1 LGERH
6 GDVSVADKTPPVRW
20 QRIGQTKVEAEH
32 FADSW
37 KRASL
42 SASKVA
48 IISTADAF
56 GSGYNE
62 FPFDALKIFRASF
75 AAAGKV
81 LVRAAVLR
89 QFRSVMAG
97 NRTLGCLSIFLFIAL
112 CASLLVNFVLMIATF
127 QRLSGIREPEPIPR
141 FREILLQRGAR
152 ATTDK
157 IAVIAMR
164 GLISSSIPGNVSD
177 SMVDDLRAALQQA
190 RDDSRVKAIVLE
202 VDSPGGEV
210 TASDEI
216 YSAVVKTR
224 ARKPVVVYM
233 DSLAASGGYYVSCGG
248 KFLMANETTI
258 TGSIGV
264 IIQTLNY
271 EQLFNKIG
279 LASVVF
285 KSGKFKDMLNGA
297 RPITPEER
305 ELVQNFIM
313 STYDKFL
320 GIVAKERNLPAD
332 LLRNSIADGRILS
345 GKEALQNK
353 LIDGLGELDDAF
365 AKAKQLANAPEAK
378 VVKYGPPF
386 SLARFLRVF
395 GGSESKIELQLPKQ
409 LVPQLESGRAYFL
422 PSYYAP

>member
-1 LGERH
+1 M
-6 GDVSVADKTPPVRW
+6 P
-20 QRIGQTKVEAEH
+20 
-32 FADSW
+32 
-37 KRASL
+37 
-42 SASKVA
+42 
-48 IISTADAF
+48 
-56 GSGYNE
+56 
-62 FPFDALKIFRASF
+62 
-75 AAAGKV
+75 
-81 LVRAAVLR
+81 VLR
-89 QFRSVMAG
+89 QFRFVMAT
-97 NRTLGCLSIFLFIAL
+97 NRRLGCLSIFLFVAL
-112 CASLLVNFVLMIATF
+112 CASLFANLVLMAAAF
-127 QRLSGIREPEPIPR
+127 QRFGGIREPEPIPR

-157 IAVIAMR
+157 IAVITMR
-164 GLISSSIPGNVSD
+164 GLISSSIPGTVSD
-177 SMVDDLRAALQQA
+177 SMVDDMRAALQQA

-202 VDSPGGEV
+202 IDSPGGEV
-210 TASDEI
+210 TASDAI
-216 YSAVVKTR
+216 YSALVKLR

-248 KFLMANETTI
+248 KFLMASETTI

-271 EQLFNKIG
+271 EQLFNKVG

-305 ELVQNFIM
+305 ELVQSFIM
-313 STYDKFL
+313 KTYDKFL

-332 LLRNSIADGRILS
+332 LLRNTIADGRILS
-345 GKEALQNK
+345 GKDALEDK

-365 AKAKQLANAPEAK
+365 GKAKELGNAPDAK

-386 SLARFLRVF
+386 SLSRFFRIF
-395 GGSESKIELQLPKQ
+395 GETDSKIELALPKQ
-409 LVPQLESGRAYFL
+409 LIPQLESGRAYFL